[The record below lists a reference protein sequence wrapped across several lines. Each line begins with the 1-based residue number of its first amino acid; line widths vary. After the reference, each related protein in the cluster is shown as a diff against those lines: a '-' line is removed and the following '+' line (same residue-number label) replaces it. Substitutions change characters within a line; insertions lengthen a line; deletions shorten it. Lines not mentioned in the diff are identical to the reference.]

1 MAWVA
6 QGEAMRKL
14 SGGTGIH
21 KLDLESVLNR
31 IEHGKTT
38 LRQSTSSH
46 RKIPIFIGD
55 TMRYYLTILDNEV

>member
-14 SGGTGIH
+14 RGGTLQ
-21 KLDLESVLNR
+21 LDLESVLNR
-31 IEHGKTT
+31 IDYGKTT

-46 RKIPIFIGD
+46 RKIPILIGD
-55 TMRYYLTILDNEV
+55 SMRYYLTI